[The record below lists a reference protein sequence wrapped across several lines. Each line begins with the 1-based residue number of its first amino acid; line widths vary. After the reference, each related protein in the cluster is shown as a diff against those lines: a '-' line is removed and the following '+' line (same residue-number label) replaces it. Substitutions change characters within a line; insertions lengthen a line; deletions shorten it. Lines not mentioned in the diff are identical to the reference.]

1 MSNELSNDRM
11 SNFVIESLGFSASC
25 QRQISLWLKRPGSAP
40 GGDLSLGFSH
50 LDFRCEAPGGL
61 SVKGGVMMMTTRRLA

>member
-1 MSNELSNDRM
+1 MSK
-11 SNFVIESLGFSASC
+11 FWSLGHLDFPQKAPA
-25 QRQISLWLKRPGSAP
+25 RLWRGSAP